1 MNIRIKGQLFYIV
14 FGLRDNFCMNT
25 IIVVFQVKLLIS
37 KTPGLES
44 FKISKFK
51 FLKTFVL
58 SLSEYQI
65 QVVS

>member
-25 IIVVFQVKLLIS
+25 FIVVFQVKLQIS

-44 FKISKFK
+44 FKYFGISEIKDEF
-51 FLKTFVL
+51 
-58 SLSEYQI
+58 